1 MKMIKLIITV
11 FMLFFSINI
20 FAQTKQLL
28 VTAHHPNDKNTI
40 IRIWKTTDNNYII
53 RTSHSNKED
62 AFDQERLYQY
72 QKKVEYD
79 GFAKRVTFKTS
90 SEAFYVIAYVNE
102 QYAFVYGFYSDALKD
117 VVSIYYEID
126 YINKNLFK
134 NL

>member
-1 MKMIKLIITV
+1 MH
-11 FMLFFSINI
+11 FFEC
-20 FAQTKQLL
+20 L
-28 VTAHHPNDKNTI
+28 H
-40 IRIWKTTDNNYII
+40 II
-53 RTSHSNKED
+53 RTSYSNKED
-62 AFDQERLYQY
+62 DFDQERLYQY

-79 GFAKRVTFKTS
+79 VFAKRVTFKTS

-134 NL
+134 NLWWYIRYIIVSLSHEIL

>member
-1 MKMIKLIITV
+1 MKFVKFVITAI
-11 FMLFFSINI
+11 MLCFCICS

-28 VTAHHPNDKNTI
+28 IKAHHPNDKNTI
-40 IRIWKTTDNNYII
+40 IRIWKIPDNNYII
-53 RTSHSNKED
+53 RTTYSNKED
-62 AFDQERLYQY
+62 DFDQEKLYQY

-90 SEAFYVIAYVNE
+90 SETFYVLAYTSE

-117 VVSIYYEID
+117 IVSISYRID
-126 YINKNLFK
+126 YINENLFK